1 MAKEFFRFLR
11 GELNGFYITQINS
24 ALNKFVQDVKEFA
37 LEFNTIQF
45 NPTMNSTMLFN
56 LGKFAGIFLPR
67 LSSSES
73 RTGYRL
79 SDSNIVDGVEYSER
93 GLLNP
98 ETETFE
104 YKHTNQ
110 NPDLPDI
117 NTLSTEKLRT
127 SLLGDESVK
136 GYISANETD
145 VLDDN
150 GLVRLEKVLPSPPEG
165 EAYNNFYGNNFMF
178 LADLITTYENLSS
191 SLYYDLFVTLQWI
204 RYNGASIENLC
215 TVIKTLCPDG
225 LVLINRIEVS
235 ADETRLIVYYKY
247 NENVDVNLKVQ
258 RIYLL
263 QYIVDIKFLSVVL
276 TEEGD

>member
-24 ALNKFVQDVKEFA
+24 TLNKFVQDVKEFV
-37 LEFNTIQF
+37 LEFNTQQF
-45 NPTMNSTMLFN
+45 NSTMNSTTLFN

-73 RTGYRL
+73 RTGFRL
-79 SDSNIVDGVEYSER
+79 SDSNIVDGIEYSER
-93 GLLNP
+93 GLFNTD
-98 ETETFE
+98 TETFE

-117 NTLSTEKLRT
+117 NTLSTEKLRS
-127 SLLGDESVK
+127 SLIGDESVK

-145 VLDDN
+145 VLDDS
-150 GLVRLEKVLPSPPEG
+150 GLVRPEKVLSSPPEG

-178 LADLITTYENLSS
+178 LADVITTYENLSS
-191 SLYYDLFVTLQWI
+191 SLYYDLFVVLQWI
-204 RYNGASIENLC
+204 RYNGASIESLC
-215 TVIKTLCPDG
+215 TVIKTLCPNG

-247 NENVDVNLKVQ
+247 NESADVNLKAQ

-276 TEEGD
+276 TED